1 MSMTAEEIGQ
11 LAVQM
16 GLVSERELQ
25 SVWSEIGK
33 HDADVETFVQT
44 MIKKELLT
52 NFQVERLKE
61 GRTKGYFHG
70 DYKLLYAIG
79 AGTYAR
85 VFRATNMKTGDI
97 RAVKVLRQRY
107 SKTPEAFLRE
117 GELGKTLV
125 HPNIIRIY
133 DVGSEKGYFYMVMEF
148 IEGQTLFDFLKIRK
162 TLTPAEALPIIAE
175 IASGLQGALALGV
188 THRDMKLTNVMLTS
202 KGHAKIAD
210 FGLAAMGNEEDED
223 ANPRTCDYAGLER
236 ATGVK
241 KGDPRSD
248 VFFVGCILYEALCGI
263 PALEPTKDKALRA
276 STVRFQNITPIT
288 ERMPQ
293 LPTVVAAVVN
303 KAMALDPGKRYQTP
317 QAMYD
322 DIKRI
327 LDKLAADPS
336 GKILENMKL
345 DDAPIAHSLMLV
357 EGDVRRQEKLREVF
371 KKLNWRALITVD
383 PKRAMDM
390 FLKDRERAE
399 IIVFLSKDL
408 SEDVIRIFNELPE
421 MDTPFSKVRGLI
433 ILDESQIHWRAKLNE
448 DNWRVVL
455 QMPQTV
461 KQMIVTMNDLVAKP
475 SNE

>member
-1 MSMTAEEIGQ
+1 MSLSAEEIGQ

-16 GLVSERELQ
+16 GLITERELQ
-25 SVWSEIGK
+25 SVRSEVGG
-33 HDADVETFVQT
+33 HDVDVDLFTQAL
-44 MIKKELLT
+44 IKKELLT

-85 VFRATNMKTGDI
+85 VFRAVNTKTKEV
-97 RAVKVLRQRY
+97 RALKVLRQRY

-117 GELGKTLV
+117 GELGKKLV
-125 HPNIIRIY
+125 HPNIIRIF
-133 DVGSEKGYFYMVMEF
+133 DVASEKGYFYMVMEF

-162 TLTPAEALPIIAE
+162 TLTPAEALPIVGE
-175 IASGLQGALALGV
+175 IVSGLEGALNLGV

-210 FGLAAMGNEEDED
+210 FGLAALGNEEDDD
-223 ANPRTCDYAGLER
+223 ANPRTCDYAGLEK
-236 ATGVK
+236 ATAVK

-248 VFFVGCILYEALCGI
+248 IFFVGCILYEMLCGV

-276 STVRFQNITPIT
+276 STVRFQNIVPIT

-293 LPTVVAAVVN
+293 LPPVVAAVVH
-303 KAMALDPGKRYQTP
+303 KAMALDPAKRYQTP

-327 LDKLAADPS
+327 LDKLAADPT
-336 GKILENMKL
+336 GKVLDNMILDE
-345 DDAPIAHSLMLV
+345 APVAHSLMLV
-357 EGDVRRQEKLREVF
+357 EGDLRRQAKLRDVF
-371 KKLNWRALITVD
+371 KQLNWRALITVD
-383 PKRAMDM
+383 PKRALDM
-390 FLKDRERAE
+390 FLQNREKAE

-408 SEDVIRIFNELPE
+408 PISVIDIFNELPTL
-421 MDTPFSKVRGLI
+421 DTPFSKVCGLI
-433 ILDESQIHWRAKLNE
+433 ILDESHASWRQKLNE
-448 DNWRVVL
+448 DNWRIVL

-461 KQMIVTMNDLVAKP
+461 KQMILAMNALVESEK
-475 SNE
+475 